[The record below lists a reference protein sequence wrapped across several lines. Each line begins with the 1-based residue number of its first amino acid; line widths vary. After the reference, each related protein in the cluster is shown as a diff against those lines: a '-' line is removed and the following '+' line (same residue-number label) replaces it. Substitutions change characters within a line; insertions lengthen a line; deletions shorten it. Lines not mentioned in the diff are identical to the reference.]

1 MIWYLNEGK
10 DDDVVVFT
18 RIRLSRNIQGYT
30 FPNRMDHSESE
41 ALLKQVNAIYDQDKE
56 LQNRFHFKEINEISE
71 TEKKLLM
78 EKQMISTE
86 LVNTNLSSG
95 ILLDKSE
102 TSVVMINEEDHI
114 RIQSIYC
121 GLETE
126 EAWEACVSADRLL
139 ARNLPYMYDKEF
151 GFLSGYLT
159 SVGTGMQITVLMHLP
174 GMVMTGNVDNI
185 KTACEKL
192 NVSLKSVYEFGKK
205 LPGNMFVLTNKVT
218 SGETEENLITGI
230 RNVVRQIV
238 DQERALRILLL
249 QQNALK
255 MEDRVFR
262 ALGTFLNAR
271 IMSYEESLLLMND
284 IRLGVYSGMIRNFG
298 IRTMNELLVSI
309 KPAALQKFKEKPLTP
324 AERDVARAEI
334 IRDKMDKY
342 FRKDD

>member
-18 RIRLSRNIQGYT
+18 RIRLSRNIKGYT

-41 ALLKQVNAIYDQDKE
+41 ALLKQVKAVYDKDKD
-56 LQNRFHFKEINEISE
+56 LQSRFHFTDMNDIAD
-71 TEKKLLM
+71 TEKKLLV
-78 EKQMISTE
+78 EKQMISPE
-86 LVNTNLSSG
+86 MISGNLSSA
-95 ILLDKSE
+95 IMTDKSE
-102 TSVVMINEEDHI
+102 TTVVMINEEDHI
-114 RIQSIYC
+114 RIQSMFC

-126 EAWEACVSADRLL
+126 EAWEACVSADRLV
-139 ARNLPYMYDKEF
+139 ARSLPYMYDKDF

-159 SVGTGMQITVLMHLP
+159 TVGTGLQISVVMHLP
-174 GMVMTGNVDNI
+174 GMVMSGNVDNI
-185 KTACEKL
+185 TTACEKL
-192 NVSLKSVYEFGKK
+192 NVSLKSIYEFGKK
-205 LPGNMFVLTNKVT
+205 LPGNMFLLTNKVT
-218 SGETEENLITGI
+218 TGETEENLISGI
-230 RNVVRQIV
+230 RNVARQII

-262 ALGTFLNAR
+262 ALGVFLNAR
-271 IMSYEESLLLMND
+271 IMTYEESLVLMND

-324 AERDVARAEI
+324 VEGDIVRAEI

-342 FRKDD
+342 FRKDG